1 MNFHSDEWICDKV
14 IEHYEEALHYFD
26 NSKIVGIFY
35 QGSGNYGL
43 DYEESDVDTKLIVVP
58 SFRDIAM
65 NKQPVSTTHFRAN
78 DEHIDFKDIRLYMQ
92 TFRKQNLNF
101 LEILFTPYYIM
112 CGDYAHEWE
121 RLIAAREEIAHM
133 NPYKAMNSMAG
144 MCSEKHHALQHPYPA
159 KLDILA
165 EHGYDGKQLSH
176 QERVRHAM
184 IKYAAGDS
192 YWSCIHEPFEPFYL
206 KMLKRHGLKCEEA
219 VAMSKW
225 SLEQSDAFR
234 EAYCAEHPTAENEE
248 SLALL
253 RDVQRQIM
261 RISVK
266 HELE

>member
-1 MNFHSDEWICDKV
+1 MTLKDAV
-14 IEHYEEALHYFD
+14 IMDRVNEHYIEALEHFPQD
-26 NSKIVGIFY
+26 RIVGIFL
-35 QGSGNYGL
+35 QGSQNYGL
-43 DYEESDVDTKLIVVP
+43 DTENSDVDTKLIVTP
-58 SFRDIAM
+58 SFEDLAM
-65 NKQPVSTTHFRAN
+65 NNKPVSTTHIREN
-78 DEHIDFKDIRLYMQ
+78 QEHIDFKDIRLYIDC
-92 TFRKQNLNF
+92 FRKQNLNF
-101 LEILFTPYYIM
+101 LEILFT
-112 CGDYAHEWE
+112 DYAIINPLYAEEWQ
-121 RLIAAREEIAHM
+121 RLVDAREEIAHM
-133 NPYKAMNSMAG
+133 NLYKAMNSMAG

-234 EAYCAEHPTAENEE
+234 EAYCAEHPKAENEE
-248 SLALL
+248 TLALL

-266 HELE
+266 HELG

>member
-1 MNFHSDEWICDKV
+1 MN
-14 IEHYEEALHYFD
+14 
-26 NSKIVGIFY
+26 
-35 QGSGNYGL
+35 
-43 DYEESDVDTKLIVVP
+43 
-58 SFRDIAM
+58 
-65 NKQPVSTTHFRAN
+65 NKPVSTTHIREN
-78 DEHIDFKDIRLYMQ
+78 QEHIDFKDIRLYIDC
-92 TFRKQNLNF
+92 FRKQNLNF
-101 LEILFTPYYIM
+101 LEILFT
-112 CGDYAHEWE
+112 DYAIINPLYAEEWQ
-121 RLIAAREEIAHM
+121 RLVDAREEIAHM
-133 NPYKAMNSMAG
+133 NPYKAMQSMGG
-144 MCSEKHHALQHPYPA
+144 MCAEKHHALQHPYPA

-225 SLEQSDAFR
+225 SLRQSDTFR
-234 EAYCAEHPTAENEE
+234 NAYCAEHPKAENEE
-248 SLALL
+248 TLALL

-266 HELE
+266 HELG